1 MKKENIFMRKGVA
14 SATASIASILVGL
27 LFGFLILLISNPG
40 ESLSGLGYIFRGGFS
55 GGAKGMGQV
64 FYFATPIILTGLSV
78 GFAFK
83 TGLFNIGAP
92 GQFLTGA
99 FVAIFI
105 GVKWTFLPAPWH
117 WIVAVVCGTIAGG
130 LWAVVPG
137 VFKAYLNVN
146 EVISCIMFNYIG
158 LYGVNYLVKKNIYDS
173 LKALSANVAE
183 TAVLPRGGLD
193 NIFFNSIGTTKD
205 ISTLNS
211 GIYIAIA
218 AAIVIYIILN
228 KTTFGYELKAC
239 GYNRYASRYAGI
251 NEKKSIVLSMVIAGM
266 LAGLGGALLYL
277 SGPSGRRIKVVDVL
291 AAEGFSGIPVALLG
305 LSNPIG
311 IVFAALFISY
321 ITVGG
326 DYMQRL
332 NFVPEII
339 DIIIAAIIYFSAFS
353 LLFREVIA
361 KLISGGFKRKS
372 NQSDA
377 TGASEEK

>member
-211 GIYIAIA
+211 GI
-218 AAIVIYIILN
+218 
-228 KTTFGYELKAC
+228 
-239 GYNRYASRYAGI
+239 
-251 NEKKSIVLSMVIAGM
+251 
-266 LAGLGGALLYL
+266 
-277 SGPSGRRIKVVDVL
+277 
-291 AAEGFSGIPVALLG
+291 
-305 LSNPIG
+305 
-311 IVFAALFISY
+311 
-321 ITVGG
+321 
-326 DYMQRL
+326 
-332 NFVPEII
+332 
-339 DIIIAAIIYFSAFS
+339 
-353 LLFREVIA
+353 
-361 KLISGGFKRKS
+361 
-372 NQSDA
+372 
-377 TGASEEK
+377 